1 MEYSGMKEIVWG
13 VWKERENMNAD
24 MKWLDNPEVFK
35 VNQLESHSDHC
46 YYLDYSDM
54 KKEKN
59 PLLQSLNGQWE
70 FAYSKNVME
79 RPVDFYKETFDA
91 SGFDKIMVPGHIE
104 LAGYDKIRY
113 INTMYPWEGKEYHR
127 GAYSMEATG
136 AEEGMFSEAQ
146 YNPVGSY
153 IKYFD
158 LDKNMCGKRIH
169 ICFEGVEKAM
179 YLWLNGQFIGYAE
192 DSFTPSEF
200 DLTPYV
206 KEKGN
211 VLAVQVHKM
220 STAAFLEDQDFFRFF
235 GIFRNVTLKAIPDVH
250 LEDVWFKPVLNQDN
264 ESGSVSVSMKVSATD
279 SQNVTAGFILKD
291 REENILVEKS
301 LQLNKE
307 NNHLEGTICV
317 DLESVK
323 LWDNHNPYLYHAYVE
338 LKAEDGSLAE
348 VIPYDIGFRR
358 IEIIDKVVYLNG
370 KRLVITGVNRHEWNA
385 RTGRCIGIEDMKA
398 DISCILRNNI
408 NSVRT
413 CHYPDQIPWYYMC
426 DNAGIYVMAET
437 NLESHGSFQ
446 KLGAIEPSCNVP
458 GSIPQW
464 RDAVLERAKN
474 NFETFKNHTSILF
487 WSLGNESYAGDD
499 IEAMNVYFAEK
510 KDGRLVHYESSY
522 YNRAYEDTISD
533 LETRMYAKPEDVEEY
548 LNNSP
553 KKPYILCE
561 FMHDMGNSM
570 GGLGSYMK
578 LIDKYDRYHGGFIW
592 DFIDQAIMVK
602 DPVTGKDVLRYGG
615 DFDDKPADYE
625 FSANGIV
632 FADRK
637 EKPAMQEVRYYY
649 GLYR

>member
-1 MEYSGMKEIVWG
+1 
-13 VWKERENMNAD
+13 MNAD

-35 VNQLESHSDHC
+35 VNQLEPHSDHC

-169 ICFEGVEKAM
+169 ICFEGVEEAM

-200 DLTPYV
+200 DLTPYI

-398 DISCILRNNI
+398 DISCMLRNNI

-426 DNAGIYVMAET
+426 DDAGIYVMAET

-464 RDAVLERAKN
+464 REAVLERAKN
-474 NFETFKNHTSILF
+474 NFETFKNHPSILF

-510 KDGRLVHYESSY
+510 QDGRLVHYESSY

-533 LETRMYAKPEDVEEY
+533 FETRMYAKPEDVEEY

-578 LIDKYDRYHGGFIW
+578 LIDKYDMYHGGFIW

-602 DPVTGKDVLRYGG
+602 DSVTGKDVLRYGG

>member
-35 VNQLESHSDHC
+35 VNQLEAHSDHC

-59 PLLQSLNGQWE
+59 PLLQSLNVQWE

-127 GAYSMEATG
+127 GAYSMESTG
-136 AEEGMFSEAQ
+136 KEAGMFSEAE

-153 IKYFD
+153 IKRFD
-158 LDKNMCGKRIH
+158 LNETMCGKRIH
-169 ICFEGVEKAM
+169 ICFEGVEEAM
-179 YLWLNGQFIGYAE
+179 YLWLNGQFVGYAE

-200 DLTPYV
+200 DLTPFIRE
-206 KEKGN
+206 KEN

-235 GIFRNVTLKAIPDVH
+235 GIFRNVTLKALPDAH
-250 LEDVWFKPVLNQDN
+250 MEDVWFQPVLNQDN
-264 ESGSVSVSMKVSATD
+264 SSGKVSVIMKVTAPEK
-279 SQNVTAGFILKD
+279 QNVDARFVLTD
-291 REENILVEKS
+291 REGTVITEKC
-301 LQLNKE
+301 LQLQGRDGIFT
-307 NNHLEGTICV
+307 GTIHTDV
-317 DLESVK
+317 QNIK
-323 LWDNHNPYLYHAYVE
+323 LWDNHSPYLYHACVE
-338 LKAEDGSLAE
+338 LIEENGVMLE
-348 VIPYDIGFRR
+348 VVPYDIGFRR
-358 IEIIDKVVYLNG
+358 LEVIDKVIYLNG
-370 KRLVITGVNRHEWNA
+370 KRLVITGVNRHEWNPK
-385 RTGRCIGIEDMKA
+385 TGRCIGMQEMTA
-398 DISCILRNNI
+398 DIDCMLRNNI
-408 NSVRT
+408 NAVRT
-413 CHYPDQIPWYYMC
+413 CHYPDQIPWYYLC
-426 DNAGIYVMAET
+426 DKAGIYVMAET
-437 NLESHGSFQ
+437 NLESHGTFQ

-464 RDAVLERAKN
+464 REVVLDRAIS
-474 NFETFKNHTSILF
+474 NFETFKNHTSVLF

-499 IEAMNVYFAEK
+499 LGAMNTYFKEK
-510 KDGRLVHYESSY
+510 RDGRLVHYESSF

-533 LETRMYAKPEDVEEY
+533 VESRMYAKPKEVEEY
-548 LNNSP
+548 LNNNP
-553 KKPYILCE
+553 KKPYLLCE

-578 LIDKYDRYHGGFIW
+578 LIDQYEMYHGGFIW
-592 DFIDQAIMVK
+592 DFIDQAILIR
-602 DPVTGKDVLRYGG
+602 DPVTGKEVLRYGG
-615 DFDDKPADYE
+615 DFDDRPADYE

>member
-1 MEYSGMKEIVWG
+1 
-13 VWKERENMNAD
+13 MNAD

-35 VNQLESHSDHC
+35 VNQLEPHSDHC

-169 ICFEGVEKAM
+169 ICFEGVEEAM

-307 NNHLEGTICV
+307 NDHLEGTICV

-370 KRLVITGVNRHEWNA
+370 KRLIITGVNRHEWNA

-398 DISCILRNNI
+398 DISCMLRNNI

-426 DNAGIYVMAET
+426 DDAGIYVMAET

-458 GSIPQW
+458 GSILQW

-533 LETRMYAKPEDVEEY
+533 FETRMYAKPEDVEEY

-578 LIDKYDRYHGGFIW
+578 LIDKYDMYHGGFIW

-602 DPVTGKDVLRYGG
+602 DSVTGKDVLRYGG

>member
-1 MEYSGMKEIVWG
+1 
-13 VWKERENMNAD
+13 MNAD

-35 VNQLESHSDHC
+35 VNQLEPHSDHC
-46 YYLDYSDM
+46 YYLDYSDV

-169 ICFEGVEKAM
+169 ICFEGVEEAM

-200 DLTPYV
+200 DLTPYI

-264 ESGSVSVSMKVSATD
+264 ESGRVSVSMKVSATD

-398 DISCILRNNI
+398 DISCMLRNNI

-426 DNAGIYVMAET
+426 DDAGIYVMAET

-533 LETRMYAKPEDVEEY
+533 FETRMYAKPEDVEEY

-578 LIDKYDRYHGGFIW
+578 LIDKYDMYHGGFIW

-602 DPVTGKDVLRYGG
+602 DSVTGKDVLRYGG

>member
-1 MEYSGMKEIVWG
+1 MEYRGMKEIVWG

-169 ICFEGVEKAM
+169 ICFEGVEEAM

-338 LKAEDGSLAE
+338 LKAEDDSLAE

-426 DNAGIYVMAET
+426 DDAGIYVMAET

-510 KDGRLVHYESSY
+510 QDGRLVHYESSY

>member
-1 MEYSGMKEIVWG
+1 
-13 VWKERENMNAD
+13 MNAD

-35 VNQLESHSDHC
+35 VNQLEPHSDHC

-158 LDKNMCGKRIH
+158 LDKNMCGKRIY
-169 ICFEGVEKAM
+169 ICFEGVEEAM

-307 NNHLEGTICV
+307 NDHLEGTICV
-317 DLESVK
+317 DLESVR
-323 LWDNHNPYLYHAYVE
+323 LWDNHNPYLYHAYIE

-370 KRLVITGVNRHEWNA
+370 KRLIITGVNRHEWNA

-398 DISCILRNNI
+398 DISCMLRNNI

-426 DNAGIYVMAET
+426 DDAGIYVMAET

-533 LETRMYAKPEDVEEY
+533 FETRMYAKPEDVEEY

-570 GGLGSYMK
+570 GGLDSYMK
-578 LIDKYDRYHGGFIW
+578 LIDKYDMYHGGFIW

-602 DPVTGKDVLRYGG
+602 DSVTGKDVLRYGG
-615 DFDDKPADYE
+615 DFDDKPSDYE